1 MRKVCGRVHT
11 QYSLPTCVYAGE
23 KHATIRDA
31 DHLGDVCSSLFLV
44 EQLPPVDPD
53 NPTPNPLPWSAC
65 NVAHLNCCCKR
76 LKHFGNCPHILAIN
90 HILMAFNVRYHLL
103 SLPVR
108 SKGGNCLAP
117 PPALELMFHDG
128 DSSDEEL
135 EMTLKLGSK
144 GL

>member
-1 MRKVCGRVHT
+1 
-11 QYSLPTCVYAGE
+11 
-23 KHATIRDA
+23 
-31 DHLGDVCSSLFLV
+31 
-44 EQLPPVDPD
+44 
-53 NPTPNPLPWSAC
+53 
-65 NVAHLNCCCKR
+65 
-76 LKHFGNCPHILAIN
+76 
-90 HILMAFNVRYHLL
+90 MAFNVRYHLL